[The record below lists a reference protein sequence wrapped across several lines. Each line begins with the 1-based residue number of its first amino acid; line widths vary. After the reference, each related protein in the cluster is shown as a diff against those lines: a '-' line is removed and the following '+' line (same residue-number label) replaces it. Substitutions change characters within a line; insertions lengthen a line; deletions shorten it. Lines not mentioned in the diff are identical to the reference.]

1 MAKVLSLRELFDAY
15 PSSDLLAC
23 GPPARDESPSDYEA
37 RVEQEGGDTLYLF
50 LVRELT
56 DADELLDVDTAAER
70 VRRAMRDLQAILEA
84 VERGR
89 EKDANTAE
97 GQPTYAL
104 NIGGPEFR
112 KQRELLQ
119 RLQGSAEA
127 QMPYWAATGEAES
140 LEGLINL
147 TDAIAD
153 QAHDNHGVD
162 CLLDGYSAV
171 VNEP

>member
-1 MAKVLSLRELFDAY
+1 MAKTLGLRELFDAY

-37 RVEQEGGDTLYLF
+37 RVEQAGGDTLYLF

-56 DADELLDVDTAAER
+56 DADQLLDIDTAGVR
-70 VRRAMRDLQAILEA
+70 VRCAMRDLQAVREA
-84 VERGR
+84 IEGKRA
-89 EKDANTAE
+89 KDPNAAE
-97 GQPTYAL
+97 EQPMYSL

-127 QMPYWAATGEAES
+127 EMPYWAAPGEAEW
-140 LEGLINL
+140 LEVLINL

-153 QAHDNHGVD
+153 QAHDRHGVD
-162 CLLDGYSAV
+162 CLLNGNSGVAG
-171 VNEP
+171 EP